1 MRTILFIS
9 IIGISVSSYFIISTK
24 YSYKKAEQKYDEIAS
39 VYEKSEFDHLQQIN
53 QDYLGW
59 IKVEGTNINYPVV
72 QGVDNDFY
80 LTHNF
85 HKEPDKVGSIYMDY
99 RNSNKELD
107 KNVIIYGHNMKDQS
121 MFATLRHFLDEEFFN
136 ENKTIT
142 LEFSDNE
149 YEWEVFSAYVTRET
163 DWMEVDFNEPSNF
176 LDFAGNMS
184 NKSYNSSSS
193 DINEND
199 QIITLATCTS
209 HVDDER
215 VVVHGKLIKE
225 N

>member
-24 YSYKKAEQKYDEIAS
+24 YSYKKAEQKYDEIVS

-99 RNSNKELD
+99 RNSNNELD

>member
-9 IIGISVSSYFIISTK
+9 IIGISVSSYLIISTK
-24 YSYKKAEQKYDEIAS
+24 YSYKKAEQKYDEIVS

-99 RNSNKELD
+99 RNSNNELD